1 MGLLRG
7 AEVFVGCWVGSCLGV
22 GVGLGMS
29 SGVVRRA
36 GNGDW
41 VTGTSNAVV
50 DVGCWM
56 LDERNL
62 L

>member
-7 AEVFVGCWVGSCLGV
+7 AGVEGCSVGSCLGV
-22 GVGLGMS
+22 GIRLGMS
-29 SGVVRRA
+29 SGVVWWA

-50 DVGCWM
+50 NVGYWM
-56 LDERNL
+56 LDARY
-62 L
+62 